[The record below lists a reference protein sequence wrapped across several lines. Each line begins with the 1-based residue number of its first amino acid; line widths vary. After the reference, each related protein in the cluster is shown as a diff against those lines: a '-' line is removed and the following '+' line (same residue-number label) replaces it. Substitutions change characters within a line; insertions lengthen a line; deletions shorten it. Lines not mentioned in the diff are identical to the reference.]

1 MRPPVMTP
9 QQVYL
14 ATMPLRPGHFRV
26 LVTCGLGQVIGTAL
40 ATVVGI
46 VIPLMQIVGR
56 PELSATMQGVVGC
69 ANLAG
74 IAAGASVLG
83 RVADRHGYLA
93 VFMACPALILAAAL
107 VSVFVPSL
115 PVLIACLFAMGF
127 CIGGEYSLDI

>member
-46 VIPLMQIVGR
+46 VIPLMQIVGARNCRR
-56 PELSATMQGVVGC
+56 PCRAWW
-69 ANLAG
+69 
-74 IAAGASVLG
+74 
-83 RVADRHGYLA
+83 A
-93 VFMACPALILAAAL
+93 VPTSQA
-107 VSVFVPSL
+107 
-115 PVLIACLFAMGF
+115 
-127 CIGGEYSLDI
+127 